1 MGISPSRNA
10 FKRSLAQTLK
20 PSKKDKKKKFLE
32 DDCVALNAGENAAFE
47 EVQAEERDIRK
58 VQSSEEF
65 HSKIKTAVNRR

>member
-1 MGISPSRNA
+1 
-10 FKRSLAQTLK
+10 
-20 PSKKDKKKKFLE
+20 LE
-32 DDCVALNAGENAAFE
+32 DDCVALNAGMNAAIE